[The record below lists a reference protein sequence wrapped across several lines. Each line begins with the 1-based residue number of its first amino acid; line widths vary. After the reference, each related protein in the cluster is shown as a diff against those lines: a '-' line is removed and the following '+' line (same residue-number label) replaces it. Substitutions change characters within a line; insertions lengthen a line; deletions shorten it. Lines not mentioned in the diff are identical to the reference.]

1 MSEKKTISR
10 DERLFNIGWDAALEF
25 TEASREQRELA
36 IIKFTKSCH
45 EVMADS
51 VILARFKDD
60 QGD

>member
-1 MSEKKTISR
+1 MSKKETISR

-36 IIKFTKSCH
+36 LAKFASTCQGMVAS
-45 EVMADS
+45 A
-51 VILARFKDD
+51 ILARFKDD